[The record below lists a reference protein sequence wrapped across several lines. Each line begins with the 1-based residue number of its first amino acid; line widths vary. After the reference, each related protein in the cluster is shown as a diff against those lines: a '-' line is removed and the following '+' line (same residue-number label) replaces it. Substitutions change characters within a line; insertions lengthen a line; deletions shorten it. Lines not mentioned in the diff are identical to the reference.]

1 MRFIY
6 RLIDPRTNETRY
18 IGQTDNLK
26 RRYNDHVC
34 DCLNIKNK
42 TYHTHKSNWIRSL
55 ISNDLLPVIEVIEE
69 CDGLEQSNIRE
80 KYHIEKFHNEGCKL
94 TNSYVSD
101 VTEFSITTREKM
113 SSAKKGK
120 KLEEIVGE
128 EKAEELKIYYSERF
142 KVNNPNKND
151 DPLVREKISST
162 LKEYFSDK
170 NNHWAYGKEM
180 TDEMRENLRISHMNN
195 PKNVGNRSPRT
206 EEQKKKLSDSIKGRE
221 IKRSRILQFDLEDNL
236 IKIWDSIREICRQN
250 SNLNRPTLNKCINSG
265 KNYANFK
272 WIKEIEKN

>member
-1 MRFIY
+1 
-6 RLIDPRTNETRY
+6 
-18 IGQTDNLK
+18 
-26 RRYNDHVC
+26 
-34 DCLNIKNK
+34 
-42 TYHTHKSNWIRSL
+42 
-55 ISNDLLPVIEVIEE
+55 
-69 CDGLEQSNIRE
+69 
-80 KYHIEKFHNEGCKL
+80 
-94 TNSYVSD
+94 
-101 VTEFSITTREKM
+101 M